1 MYEVTIMINGIPKKV
16 SVHSSDAQ
24 AVTEIVTNMF
34 QGQIYEIIDIRRIKW
49 KTKLKNEL
57 KINII

>member
-1 MYEVTIMINGIPKKV
+1 MYEVTITINGIPKKV

-34 QGQIYEIIDIRRIKW
+34 QGQAYEIIDIRRIK
-49 KTKLKNEL
+49 
-57 KINII
+57 